1 MVSKALS
8 NNEISEGEF
17 EKILFETEKKKK
29 VETYRSFDEV
39 NLDFD
44 KMLPRLENKS
54 ESFV

>member
-8 NNEISEGEF
+8 NNKISEGEF
-17 EKILFETEKKKK
+17 EKILFETEKYRKK

-44 KMLPRLENKS
+44 EMLPKKS